1 MEIRHLKTFLG
12 VAKAL
17 SFNRAAEHL
26 NYAQS
31 SVSAQIQALEEELG
45 VQLFDRL
52 GRRILLTE
60 AGIRLLD
67 YAEKILQLVDE
78 TRAELAEGKEPQGS
92 LTVRIPE
99 TFGTCYLP
107 AVIKEFH
114 SRFPKVQLRFVT
126 CAYEGLQKDLR
137 KGVTDLA
144 FLLAESI
151 QAADLAAE
159 VLGFESVVLV
169 ASSDHPLAAKTEVLT
184 SDLAGE
190 TFLFSTADCSY
201 RRTFEQVLDQHGVPR
216 GNTLEFSS
224 VEALKQSVS
233 AGVGITVLPEVAIE
247 ADPNRIRLKVLPWSE
262 GKIEVALLMI
272 WYKEKWISPTLKA
285 FMEITRNVMATVTES
300 ITSS

>member
-17 SFNRAAEHL
+17 SFNKAADHL

-31 SVSAQIQALEEELG
+31 SVSAQIQALEVELG

-52 GRRILLTE
+52 GRRVLLTE

-67 YAEKILQLVDE
+67 YAEKILQLVEE
-78 TRAELAEGKEPQGS
+78 TRAELADGRQPHGS

-114 SRFPKVQLRFVT
+114 SRFPQVQLRFVT
-126 CAYEGLQKDLR
+126 CAHEGLEKDLR

-151 QAADLAAE
+151 QAADLTAE
-159 VLGFESVVLV
+159 VLRFESVALV
-169 ASSDHPLAAKTEVLT
+169 ASRDHPLAAKTEVLT
-184 SDLAGE
+184 GDLAGE

-201 RRTFEQVLDQHGVPR
+201 RRIFEQILDKHGVQR
-216 GNTLEFSS
+216 DNSLQFSS

-233 AGVGITVLPEVAIE
+233 AGVGITVLPEVAIKAE
-247 ADPNRIRLKVLPWSE
+247 PTPGKLTVLPWSE

-272 WYKEKWISPTLKA
+272 WYKDRWISPTLQA
-285 FMEITRNVMATVTES
+285 FMETTRNVVAAVAE
-300 ITSS
+300 